1 MRLILAMLTWLLKKL
16 RFGQSED
23 GHGSSSQFE
32 VERKYRLSQ
41 EEFDDLP
48 SILKRSGYHFHREQ
62 QMTDTFI
69 PALEQD
75 DMIRIRDIRSQG
87 KDSSVLT
94 LKKWTVVEGER
105 VRRERETESLDPV
118 ARDCL
123 LEMGSRLAT
132 EALLS
137 FSKKRVE
144 YRGERD
150 GKTVTIALDQVD
162 GLGAYSGPYL
172 EVEVLSHQESEVG
185 EALACVEKVA
195 FELLGGERE
204 MSMSYMEMLKL
215 SRAET
220 PGR

>member
-1 MRLILAMLTWLLKKL
+1 MNACVE
-16 RFGQSED
+16 SEKQNRSTPLPETA
-23 GHGSSSQFE
+23 SS
-32 VERKYRLSQ
+32 
-41 EEFDDLP
+41 
-48 SILKRSGYHFHREQ
+48 
-62 QMTDTFI
+62 
-69 PALEQD
+69 
-75 DMIRIRDIRSQG
+75 
-87 KDSSVLT
+87 
-94 LKKWTVVEGER
+94 KWDR
-105 VRRERETESLDPV
+105 
-118 ARDCL
+118 
-123 LEMGSRLAT
+123 SRLAT

-172 EVEVLSHQESEVG
+172 EVEVLSHHESEVG

-195 FELLGGERE
+195 FELLGAERE